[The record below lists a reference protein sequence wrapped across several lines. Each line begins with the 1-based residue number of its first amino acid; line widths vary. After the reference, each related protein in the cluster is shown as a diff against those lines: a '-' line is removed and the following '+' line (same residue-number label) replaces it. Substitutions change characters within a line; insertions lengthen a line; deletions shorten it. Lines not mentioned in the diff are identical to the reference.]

1 MLENSNVNIASEMV
15 SLINNYRIYEA
26 GSRALVTQDSMTDKV
41 VNEVG
46 RAT

>member
-15 SLINNYRIYEA
+15 ALINNYRVYEA
-26 GSRALVTQDSMTDKV
+26 GSRALVTQDAMTDKT

-46 RAT
+46 RTS